1 MTFRKNLRR
10 VVDIFGLACAGCLH
24 AQERAA
30 KRESSDLAAK
40 QEWFRSGRTVK
51 GENAAD
57 LLQRGF
63 EMKLQLRRLRIR
75 QEAMR
80 RAATSQGRAAVR
92 FQDPRVSPTFS
103 YLQWQNMGPQ
113 PIVSDA
119 GNSQDYGLTTGRI
132 TAIAVDRADA
142 TGNTVY
148 IGSAFGGVWKSSNAA
163 AAAASTVTFTSIFE
177 TQPTLAIGAIGL
189 QPNGNVLLVGTGEAN
204 SASDSYYS
212 LGIFRSTDSGQS
224 WTQISSAENG
234 GRPFRGLAFGEF
246 AFSTANPDLVV
257 ASAASSAVGVDTG
270 AETQGADGRGIYY
283 SNDAG
288 LSWSKAVATDP
299 AIPNI
304 FYAGGNLDAGSTS
317 AAIYY
322 PATGKFYAVFRFHGV
337 YSSTDGATWTRMTSQ
352 PDAAITSASCPNTP
366 VSFSC
371 PIYRGSMTIANG
383 ELFLAYVDS
392 VNTDPGGNPALHILR
407 LNLSGSTETGWTSL
421 VNTAVVSP
429 SNGIFSCGDNT
440 GCGAQQGT
448 YNLILKAVPRSV
460 SSTDLFFGAVN
471 LFKCS
476 VQVGGTA
483 CSWQNLTHVYG
494 CSPIAATAHIH
505 PDQHAMDFTNI
516 GSEFVAYFGNDGGV
530 YRTLTGSGL
539 TISSCSGG
547 TNPFQ
552 ELNSRLGAL
561 GQFVGMSN
569 HPTVGGSVLG
579 GTQDNGTLLLDPS
592 TSGTNG
598 KTFLG
603 INIGDGGFNAID
615 PTDGNHLIASFPS
628 GNITVVQHCA
638 AGPNCTDT
646 QFVTV
651 SGSLGGD
658 ASAFYMPFLL
668 DPQRPSFLL
677 AGTCRIW
684 RVNIANPGNPVAISN
699 NFSTGDATVCS
710 TGTSSGHAKVRAIA
724 AGGPGDGSGNS
735 QVIYAGTY
743 NTTQAGGG
751 HVFVTTNSDGGPAT
765 WVDRTGNINPSAY
778 DISSIAVSPF
788 DPTGATAYLGIM
800 GFNPK
805 GAQAGHIWKT
815 TDFGA
820 TWTDKTADLPDVP
833 VDSLAWDP
841 FSANIIYAGTDIG
854 VFVTTDDGASWSEF
868 GSGLPNVAVTDLKA
882 YNAAGLKKLRAAT
895 YGRGIWQ
902 IDLPQLDL
910 VFSANQ
916 VDFATVVG
924 ATTTRVI
931 TMTNSGS
938 GPVTVNSLSVSSG
951 FSENNDCPATL
962 NVSASCTITI
972 SFTPSGMGA
981 VPGTLTINDSAAGSP
996 HTVVLDGAGID
1007 FIISLVRP
1015 PRPTRDGSGGGI
1027 APGAS
1032 QRFQVAVRAV
1042 TPGNLPAGP
1051 VEVGFECSGLP
1062 RGASCAF
1069 SPSTVQLGASPATAQ
1084 VTVHTTSPGARR
1096 LARGVATPSGEHQI
1110 IVHARS
1116 GNAERASAI
1125 VLKVR

>member
-1 MTFRKNLRR
+1 MTSQKNLRR
-10 VVDIFGLACAGCLH
+10 VAVILGLSCAGCLF
-24 AQERAA
+24 AQGPEA
-30 KRESSDLAAK
+30 KRESADLAAK

-51 GENAAD
+51 GENTAD

-63 EMKLQLRRLRIR
+63 EMKLQLRQLRLR
-75 QEAMR
+75 QEAMQR
-80 RAATSQGRAAVR
+80 SASVGGRAASR
-92 FQDPRVSPTFS
+92 FTSPRVSPTFS

-113 PIVSDA
+113 PMVSDA

-132 TAIAVDRADA
+132 TAMAVDRADA

-148 IGSAFGGVWKSSNAA
+148 IGSAFGGVWKSTNAA
-163 AAAASTVTFTSIFE
+163 AATSSSVTFTPIFE

-212 LGIFRSTDSGQS
+212 LGIFRSTDGGQS
-224 WTQISSAENG
+224 WAQISSAENG
-234 GRPFRGLAFGEF
+234 GRPFHGLAFGEF
-246 AFSTANPDLVV
+246 AFSTLNPNLVV
-257 ASAASSAVGVDTG
+257 TSAASSAVGIDTG
-270 AETQGADGRGIYY
+270 AETQGGDGRGVYY

-288 LSWSKAVATDP
+288 LTWSKAVASDP
-299 AIPNI
+299 AGVI
-304 FYAGGNLDAGSTS
+304 DAGSTS
-317 AAIYY
+317 AAIFY
-322 PATGKFYAVFRFHGV
+322 PATGKFYAVFRFHGL
-337 YSSTDGATWTRMTSQ
+337 YSSTDGATWTRMASQ
-352 PDAAITSASCPNTP
+352 PDAAITSVSCPNTP
-366 VSFSC
+366 VSFNC

-383 ELFLAYVDS
+383 EMFLAYVDS
-392 VNTDPGGNPALHILR
+392 VNSDGGGNPVLHILR
-407 LNLSGSTETGWTSL
+407 LNVSGSTETGWTSL
-421 VNTAVVSP
+421 VNTAVVNP
-429 SNGIFSCGDNT
+429 SNGIFACGDNT

-448 YNLILKAVPRSV
+448 YNLYLKAVPRTQTT
-460 SSTDLFFGAVN
+460 TDLFFGAVN

-476 VQVGGTA
+476 VQVGGSA

-494 CSPIAATAHIH
+494 CSPFAATAHIH
-505 PDQHAMDFTNI
+505 PDQHAMDFIFPNN
-516 GSEFVAYFGNDGGV
+516 GSEFVAYYGNDGGV

-539 TISSCSGG
+539 TISSCTGG

-592 TSGTNG
+592 TSGTSG

-615 PTDGNHLIASFPS
+615 PTNGNHLFASFPN
-628 GNITVVQHCA
+628 GTTGAIQDCTL
-638 AGPNCTDT
+638 GPNCSDAL
-646 QFVTV
+646 FSTV
-651 SGSLGGD
+651 VDSSGLGGD
-658 ASAFYMPFLL
+658 ASAFYMPYIL
-668 DPQRPSFLL
+668 DPQRPASLL
-677 AGTCRIW
+677 VGTCRVW
-684 RVNIANPGNPVAISN
+684 RVDSNNVPATALKLSN
-699 NFSTGDATVCS
+699 NFSTGDTTVCS
-710 TGTSSGHAKVRAIA
+710 SGTGSGHAKVRAIA
-724 AGGPGDGSGNS
+724 AGGPIGGSGNS

-743 NTTQAGGG
+743 NTTQAGSG

-788 DPTGATAYLGIM
+788 DATGATAYLGIM

-805 GAQAGHIWKT
+805 GAHAGHIWKT

-841 FSANIIYAGTDIG
+841 FSPNIIYAGTDIG

-868 GSGLPNVAVTDLKA
+868 GSGLPNVAVTDLKT

-902 IDLPQLDL
+902 IDLPQLNL

-924 ATTTRVI
+924 ATTSRTI
-931 TMTNSGS
+931 TLTNSGS
-938 GPVTVNSLSVSSG
+938 GPVTVNSLAVSSG
-951 FSENNDCPATL
+951 FSQSNDCPPTL
-962 NVSASCTITI
+962 SVSASCSITI

-1007 FIISLVRP
+1007 FTISLVRP
-1015 PRPTRDGSGGGI
+1015 PRPARDGAGGGI

-1032 QRFQVAVRAV
+1032 LRFQAAVQAV
-1042 TPGNLPAGP
+1042 TPGILPTEP
-1051 VEVGFECSGLP
+1051 VEVDLECSGLP
-1062 RGASCAF
+1062 RGASCKF
-1069 SPSTVQLGASPATAQ
+1069 SPSTVHLGSSPATVQ
-1084 VTVHTTSPGARR
+1084 MTVRFSSPGARR
-1096 LARGVATPSGEHQI
+1096 LGRKLAAPAGEHQI
-1110 IVHARS
+1110 IVRARS
-1116 GNAERASAI
+1116 GNVMRTSTI
-1125 VLKVR
+1125 VLNAR